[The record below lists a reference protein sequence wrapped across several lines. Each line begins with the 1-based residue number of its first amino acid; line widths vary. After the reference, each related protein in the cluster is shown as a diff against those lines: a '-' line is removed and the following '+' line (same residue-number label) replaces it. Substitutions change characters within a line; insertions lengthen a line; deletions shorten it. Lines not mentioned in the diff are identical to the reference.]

1 MDVDKIIN
9 RSGNCSAPPTK
20 NEQSELVKSLKAQ
33 GYEESSSKSKL
44 VYDFKKKAESRDSSP
59 YKPDPMQFIRPQ
71 QNQIDNITKKQA
83 GTNATT
89 VCTIFHYNSRIISN
103 QSMNMIHNVWDL
115 LFKERF
121 SRKGRQYLKYLISLQ
136 LNPKHFMVE
145 ASKHWVCR

>member
-9 RSGNCSAPPTK
+9 RSGNYSAPPTK

-44 VYDFKKKAESRDSSP
+44 VYDFKKKTESRDSSP

-83 GTNATT
+83 GTNTTT
-89 VCTIFHYNSRIISN
+89 VSTIFHYNYRIISN
-103 QSMNMIHNVWDL
+103 KSKHMIHNV
-115 LFKERF
+115 
-121 SRKGRQYLKYLISLQ
+121 
-136 LNPKHFMVE
+136 
-145 ASKHWVCR
+145 